1 MQRRRQCRRETPT
14 PVKPPAV
21 PPGNAPARAIDARS
35 IASRCSRLYITNAPP
50 ATGPCK
56 AAGST
61 GVKRSVAEA
70 GLDGA
75 GGGDQRVIV
84 GHEALF
90 VDGETDVYV
99 AQPAVAH
106 HDHPITGPAHQ

>member
-1 MQRRRQCRRETPT
+1 MTPKPQQLSSCEAAGSAGGKRARERDCP
-14 PVKPPAV
+14 
-21 PPGNAPARAIDARS
+21 RS

-50 ATGPCK
+50 ATDPCK

-75 GGGDQRVIV
+75 GGGDQRIIV